1 MGGYLAD
8 SIDRRAAFA
17 ASLGGVLWLVVT
29 VHAYFAHGF
38 TQDNEM
44 NLVLGFTWMDGGK
57 LLVLF
62 PLLLI
67 PAMRGYR
74 GRARLSRVGQGAHAL
89 MVGALIAFVLTGLG
103 EFWVFP
109 WGSYELT
116 FEESNTARMA
126 GFLRTLA
133 TVALAVGIA
142 VFGASLARN
151 GVIRRWVPAI
161 AAPAVITAVF
171 IVPNPLPALAW
182 FVFAFET
189 WVPKVG
195 GVTDAVS

>member
-1 MGGYLAD
+1 MGDYSVD
-8 SIDRRAAFA
+8 SNDRRATYA
-17 ASLGGVLWLVVT
+17 ATLGGILWLVVT

-57 LLVLF
+57 LLVLL

-67 PAMRGYR
+67 PAVRAFR
-74 GRARLSRVGQGAHAL
+74 GRARLSRVGQVGYALTLGAL
-89 MVGALIAFVLTGLG
+89 MAFVLTGLG

-142 VFGASLARN
+142 VFGGSLARN

-171 IVPNPLPALAW
+171 VIPNPLPAIAW

-189 WVPKVG
+189 GSPKRWK
-195 GVTDAVS
+195 